1 MQTFIKAILV
11 SILCLPSSGLAQ
23 KKNDQGDKG
32 VETRDSGPSIKDGA
46 DKAAGQNRKAE
57 AQQYLSGALMF
68 TMAAQKYGECSSQ
81 NYGACVLAAIYTG
94 MGVMSMAQGK
104 EHGNVASAAGLTSW
118 NSDGFGS
125 DPYGLGGGQGSLLD
139 GDNALTKDPQII
151 GMKQN
156 IDTLKAGG
164 FYDPKTQKI
173 NMPKGESYD
182 AKTFA
187 SEKAM
192 LDAGLPGDLVSGA
205 IGMYDTAAKKAL
217 AKVEKMKIGALTA
230 ASGFDEGG
238 GGGGSGAWD
247 TSGGAEEYSSY
258 AGGAGSGLG
267 SSASERDPAAA
278 VAGMQKNY
286 NGDPIGVA
294 ADSIFLMMNRRYKVK
309 DSQESFFTE
318 SELALRR

>member
-1 MQTFIKAILV
+1 MKAFIKMILV
-11 SILCLPSSGLAQ
+11 GSLCLPTIVVAQ
-23 KKNDQGDKG
+23 NNDKDKGDKG

-68 TMAAQKYGECSSQ
+68 TMAAKQMSPCSKGSA
-81 NYGACVLAAIYTG
+81 GSCALVAIYTG

-104 EHGNVASAAGLTSW
+104 EHGSVASAAGLTSW

-125 DPYGLGGGQGSLLD
+125 DPYGLGGGGSLLD
-139 GDNALTKDPQII
+139 GDNALTKDPQIV

-156 IDTLKAGG
+156 IDTLTKGG
-164 FYDPKTQKI
+164 FYDPKTQKVKL
-173 NMPKGESYD
+173 PSGESYD
-182 AKTFA
+182 AKSFA

-192 LDAGLPGDLVSGA
+192 LDAGFPSDIVSGA
-205 IGMYDTAAKKAL
+205 IGMYDVASKRAL

-230 ASGFDEGG
+230 SSGFEEGG

-247 TSGGAEEYSSY
+247 TSGGPEEYAYSG
-258 AGGAGSGLG
+258 GGAGSGLG
-267 SSASERDPAAA
+267 SAGDRDPAAA

>member
-1 MQTFIKAILV
+1 MKAFIKMILV
-11 SILCLPSSGLAQ
+11 GSLCLPTIVVAQ
-23 KKNDQGDKG
+23 NNDKDKGDKG

-46 DKAAGQNRKAE
+46 DKAASQNRKAE
-57 AQQYLSGALMF
+57 AQQYLAGAMMF
-68 TMAAQKYGECSSQ
+68 TMAAQKYSECPPK
-81 NYGACVLAAIYTG
+81 NYYACVLGAIYTG

-104 EHGNVASAAGLTSW
+104 EHGSVASAAGLTSW

-125 DPYGLGGGQGSLLD
+125 DPYGLGGGGSLLD
-139 GDNALTKDPQII
+139 GDNALTKDPQIV

-156 IDTLKAGG
+156 IETLKKNG

-173 NMPKGESYD
+173 TLPNGDSYD
-182 AKTFA
+182 VKSFA

-192 LDAGLPGDLVSGA
+192 LDAGLPGDIVSGA
-205 IGMYDTAAKKAL
+205 IGMYDAASKKAL

-230 ASGFDEGG
+230 SSGFEEGG

-247 TSGGAEEYSSY
+247 ISGGPEEYAYSG
-258 AGGAGSGLG
+258 GGAGSGLG
-267 SSASERDPAAA
+267 SSGERDPAAA

>member
-1 MQTFIKAILV
+1 MRAIFKI
-11 SILCLPSSGLAQ
+11 ILASVFCLPSLSIAQ
-23 KKNDQGDKG
+23 EKSNEEVSKG
-32 VETRDSGPSIKDGA
+32 VEMTEGGPSIKDGA

-57 AQQYLSGALMF
+57 AQQYLAGAMMF
-68 TMAAQKYGECSSQ
+68 TMAAQQYGECSSQ

-94 MGVMSMAQGK
+94 MGVMSMGQGK
-104 EHGNVASAAGLTSW
+104 EHGNVASQAANTSW
-118 NSDGFGS
+118 NSDGFGN

-139 GDNALTKDPQII
+139 GDNALTKDPQIV

-156 IDTLKAGG
+156 LDKLQKGG
-164 FYDPKTQKI
+164 LYDPKTQKI
-173 NMPKGESYD
+173 TLPKGESYN
-182 AKTFA
+182 TNSFG
-187 SEKAM
+187 SEQGM
-192 LDAGLPGDLVSGA
+192 LAAGLPGDMVSGA
-205 IGMYDTAAKKAL
+205 IGMYDAAAKKAL

-230 ASGFDEGG
+230 SSGFDEGG
-238 GGGGSGAWD
+238 GGGGGSA
-247 TSGGAEEYSSY
+247 SYSSDSYEDSGY
-258 AGGAGSGLG
+258 ASVAGSHLAG
-267 SSASERDPAAA
+267 SSDRDPAAA

>member
-1 MQTFIKAILV
+1 MQTFIKFLLAG
-11 SILCLPSSGLAQ
+11 SLCLPAYSQAQ
-23 KKNDQGDKG
+23 KKTEQADKG

-104 EHGNVASAAGLTSW
+104 EHGSVASAAGLTSW

-156 IDTLKAGG
+156 IDTLKKGG

-182 AKTFA
+182 AKSFA

-192 LDAGLPGDLVSGA
+192 LDAGLPGDMVSGA
-205 IGMYDTAAKKAL
+205 IGMYDAASKKAL

-230 ASGFDEGG
+230 SSGFEEGG

-247 TSGGAEEYSSY
+247 SSGGPEEYAGY

-267 SSASERDPAAA
+267 GSGDRDPAAA